1 MLVSHDVQLNSKSII
16 ENSFGQL
23 LCRHR
28 ERVCVRVCTRVFQTR
43 ALDVA
48 ASLPAGSL
56 AAGGLCDGSPARPEV
71 PLAHVVHPLLSSAK
85 RRPDPAPCPA
95 ELICRGSPKPEK
107 DKFAVK

>member
-28 ERVCVRVCTRVFQTR
+28 ERACVHVCTRVLQTR

-48 ASLPAGSL
+48 ASLPGGSL
-56 AAGGLCDGSPARPEV
+56 AAGG
-71 PLAHVVHPLLSSAK
+71 
-85 RRPDPAPCPA
+85 
-95 ELICRGSPKPEK
+95 
-107 DKFAVK
+107 AV

>member
-56 AAGGLCDGSPARPEV
+56 AAGGLCDGSSPTSGPSRP
-71 PLAHVVHPLLSSAK
+71 
-85 RRPDPAPCPA
+85 RRPPSAQ
-95 ELICRGSPKPEK
+95 LR
-107 DKFAVK
+107 